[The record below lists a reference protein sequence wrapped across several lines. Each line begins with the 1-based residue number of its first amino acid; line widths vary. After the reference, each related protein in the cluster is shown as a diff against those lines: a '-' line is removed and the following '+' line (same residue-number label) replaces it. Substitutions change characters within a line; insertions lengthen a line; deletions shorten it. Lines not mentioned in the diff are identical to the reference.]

1 MDDLKRKWRDLPLR
15 TFFILTVL
23 IGLFV
28 IALLSGL
35 IIWGCAA
42 FRYYL
47 LPDSDSVYLSIQQSY
62 DDGSSSMQSYLL
74 KLDDA
79 PVQLPQIIAQEES
92 PQGIVQMVSPSE
104 FPLSYSI
111 EKIEPSASR
120 QSASLPTQY
129 AASS

>member
-42 FRYYL
+42 FR
-47 LPDSDSVYLSIQQSY
+47 
-62 DDGSSSMQSYLL
+62 
-74 KLDDA
+74 
-79 PVQLPQIIAQEES
+79 
-92 PQGIVQMVSPSE
+92 
-104 FPLSYSI
+104 
-111 EKIEPSASR
+111 
-120 QSASLPTQY
+120 
-129 AASS
+129 